1 MMEEQLA
8 AQAKRAREEEAE
20 ERERLE
26 KAAKTSKTDKDIGD
40 AKARYL
46 ARKAAKERGQG

>member
-8 AQAKRAREEEAE
+8 AQAKRAREEEEE
-20 ERERLE
+20 ERRKVES
-26 KAAKTSKTDKDIGD
+26 AAKSVKTEKDVSD

-46 ARKAAKERGQG
+46 ARKAAKERGEG

>member
-26 KAAKTSKTDKDIGD
+26 RAAKSSKTDKDIGD

-46 ARKAAKERGQG
+46 ARKAAKEHGEG